1 MGSYR
6 FLPGDSGDS
15 LSLSVAGFVDDHV
28 SGRRLLIR
36 SGESQQILSGFSVR
50 LRSSEELLQ
59 SNPS

>member
-1 MGSYR
+1 MASYS

-28 SGRRLLIR
+28 SGRRPLIR
-36 SGESQQILSGFSVR
+36 SCESQQILSAYSVR
-50 LRSSEELLQ
+50 LKGLEALLQ